1 MKIIYPGTF
10 DPITNGHIDIIKRAS
25 KIFNKIILAISCNIN
40 KHPIFS
46 LNERIFLAKEVTS
59 NINSVIEVT
68 SFDGLI
74 VDFAKKKKVQII
86 IRGLRDIF
94 DFNYELKLA
103 YMNKC
108 ISPKIESIFFLSSSK
123 NFFISS
129 SLIKDIF
136 KHQGNIKNFIPN
148 IVYKALLKKFQN
160 KK

>member
-1 MKIIYPGTF
+1 MQ
-10 DPITNGHIDIIKRAS
+10 
-25 KIFNKIILAISCNIN
+25 
-40 KHPIFS
+40 
-46 LNERIFLAKEVTS
+46 
-59 NINSVIEVT
+59 
-68 SFDGLI
+68 
-74 VDFAKKKKVQII
+74 KKKKVQII